1 LFTLRYENLSI
12 AVVDEN
18 AALPASPR
26 SAKLDAMGA
35 IAARWSLERIVR
47 FALLAL
53 AALVVSIPAA
63 AAQPQRIVAVG
74 DLHGDYQA
82 WQAIARSAGVMDGA
96 GHWAGG
102 KTTLIQLGDILDR
115 EPDSLKIVRSLQQL
129 EKEAHRAG
137 GRVVVVLGNH
147 EAMNLLGDFRYTTPG
162 EFAAFA
168 GPNSAAVRDRVY
180 DQNRAAI
187 EKAAQAAN
195 PAVSPQQIR
204 DSWMAQ
210 HPLGWV
216 EHKLAWSPSG
226 ELGRWA
232 ARNPAIVKIGGIL
245 FVHGGISAEYSRL
258 SLNEVNRRV
267 QAAMAAGDGS
277 PSTILEDPLGP
288 LWYRG
293 LVTRDPDAE
302 HVRAQAA
309 PNAQPLT
316 PDQELNAVLAAYG
329 ADRIVVGHT
338 PDLKGIETLYGG
350 RLARVDTGNSRAYG
364 GPLSWLEIVGGT
376 MIPHSIGR
384 PSQ

>member
-1 LFTLRYENLSI
+1 
-12 AVVDEN
+12 
-18 AALPASPR
+18 
-26 SAKLDAMGA
+26 MGA
-35 IAARWSLERIVR
+35 VGARSPLERIIRV
-47 FALLAL
+47 ALLAL
-53 AALVVSIPAA
+53 AGVLFFVPSAA
-63 AAQPQRIVAVG
+63 PAAQPQRIVAVG

-82 WQAIARSAGVMDGA
+82 WVTIARAAGVMDGA

-102 KTTLIQLGDILDR
+102 KTTLVQLGDILDR

-129 EKEAHRAG
+129 EKEAPRAG

-168 GPNSAAVRDRVY
+168 GPNSAAIRDRVY
-180 DQNRAAI
+180 DQNRAVI
-187 EKAAQAAN
+187 EKAAQASN
-195 PAVSPQQIR
+195 PSPTAQQIR
-204 DSWMAQ
+204 AAWMAQ

-232 ARNPAIVKIGGIL
+232 TRNAALVKIGGTL
-245 FVHGGISAEYSRL
+245 FVHGGISAEYAKL
-258 SLNEVNRRV
+258 PLNEVNRRV
-267 QAAMAAGDGS
+267 QTAMSTGDGS
-277 PSTILEDPLGP
+277 PSTILDDPLGP

-302 HVRAQAA
+302 HARAQAA
-309 PNAQPLT
+309 PNAPQLT

-329 ADRIVVGHT
+329 ADRIVLGHT
-338 PDLKGIETLYGG
+338 PDLKGIELLYGG

-364 GPLSWLEIVGGT
+364 GPLSWLEIVGGL
-376 MIPHSIGR
+376 MITHSVGR
-384 PSQ
+384 PSP